1 MSETKFKF
9 ADGRTKLPWFVP
21 DELSYKN
28 EALKIK
34 KVVQKSGKEN
44 WTDAVYNKLGRPF
57 WKTENGK
64 NIKSGPAV
72 SNPKEGSAYHI
83 KSGGKDKS
91 GEQTI
96 GRTLLSGHRD
106 RKVKSGKQRVLDQ
119 ELTTPDKQTRRN
131 ADLFIKNKSGP
142 GTALDHRLTN
152 VRLARGVRNT
162 AARNGITVEEAVD
175 RARNR
180 YHSAGEGYGHEK
192 ENLQDLPS
200 KQNQLK
206 ETQEKALDKYYKL
219 KENPPP
225 KSNKKAYASWRKK
238 VDQAALQLRTL
249 EKEAEQFKN
258 GNNGDN
264 GDNDDNG
271 KKLKIKNGD
280 KKKPRNGT
288 GGGGNVEVSNK
299 KLKNAALVV
308 GKNLPGALSVP
319 ATTANAY
326 MMIKNALA
334 TPSKRNIALA
344 ILGGVEAGAD
354 IAGLV
359 PMLALPAEALSQG
372 AGKIGG
378 GLQTMSMLK
387 QLQMNPKINPKAL
400 LQSKRLQGAGI

>member
-1 MSETKFKF
+1 MAETKFKF

-64 NIKSGPAV
+64 NIRSGPAV

-131 ADLFIKNKSGP
+131 ADLFIKKKSGP
-142 GTALDHRLTN
+142 GKALDHRLTN
-152 VRLARGVRNT
+152 VRLARGVRDT

-180 YHSAGEGYGHEK
+180 YHSAGEGYGHE
-192 ENLQDLPS
+192 EGNLQDLPT

-219 KENPPP
+219 KENPPS
-225 KSNKKAYASWRKK
+225 KTNNKAYAAWKKK
-238 VDQAALQLRTL
+238 VDRASLQLRVL
-249 EKEAEQFKN
+249 EKQAEQFKN

-264 GDNDDNG
+264 GDNGNNNG

-280 KKKPRNGT
+280 KKQPPAAT
-288 GGGGNVEVSNK
+288 GGGGGDIKVTDK
-299 KLKNAALVV
+299 KIKNAAVQI
-308 GKNLPGALSVP
+308 GRNLPGALSVP
-319 ATTANAY
+319 ATTTNAY
-326 MMIKNALA
+326 MMIKQALA
-334 TPSKRNIALA
+334 TPSKKNIALA

-354 IAGLV
+354 VAGLF
-359 PMLALPAEALSQG
+359 PLLTLPAEALSQG

-400 LQSKRLQGAGI
+400 LQSKRLQGA

>member
-44 WTDAVYNKLGRPF
+44 WTDAVYSKLGRPF

-152 VRLARGVRNT
+152 VRLARGVRDT
-162 AARNGITVEEAVD
+162 AAKKGITVEEAVD

-219 KENPPP
+219 KENPPS
-225 KSNKKAYASWRKK
+225 KSNKKAYSAWRKK
-238 VDQAALQLRTL
+238 VDAAALQLRAL

-264 GDNDDNG
+264 GDHDDNG

-280 KKKPRNGT
+280 KKKPPNGT

-378 GLQTMSMLK
+378 GLQTMNMLK
-387 QLQMNPKINPKAL
+387 NFKTNSKLKIP
-400 LQSKRLQGAGI
+400 QVKRLQGAGI